1 MRPLNTWA
9 SDHLESVKNPLL
21 FKTQQPLVRINLE
34 KLVILTYNIV
44 TPLIKKGITIM
55 YTNNEEFEKM
65 LETIDIDKEPPADD
79 TERQYYFIKK
89 ARKYVKEESKK
100 LGRPLLFATV
110 TFGCQ
115 MNPVS
120 LNY

>member
-1 MRPLNTWA
+1 
-9 SDHLESVKNPLL
+9 
-21 FKTQQPLVRINLE
+21 
-34 KLVILTYNIV
+34 
-44 TPLIKKGITIM
+44 M

-89 ARKYVKEESKK
+89 ARKYVKEESEK
-100 LGRPLLFATV
+100 LGRPLFFAAV

-120 LNY
+120 VNY